1 MRKHLLTAVLI
12 ASTAVFSTA
21 AMAEDYVLV
30 RLAPG
35 AVVDGVSYGSVS
47 ALAPAGTWIGKFVL
61 YDQRTGEPIS
71 NGQGAQIALDS
82 NCVQSFTVV
91 GLDLMT
97 TGPIVAP
104 TPGQDRAINVQIRVP
119 GYLLSQQPLL
129 IQTTP

>member
-1 MRKHLLTAVLI
+1 MKKYILTAALL
-12 ASTAVFSTA
+12 ASTATA
-21 AMAEDYVLV
+21 AMAEDYVVV
-30 RLAPG
+30 RLTPG
-35 AVVDGVSYGSVS
+35 AVVDGMSYGSVS
-47 ALAPAGTWIGKFVL
+47 ASAPAGTLVGRFVL
-61 YDQRTGEPIS
+61 YDQRTGLPIS

-82 NCVQSFTVV
+82 NCVQSFTVD